1 VFRARTLIATV
12 RIRPA
17 KTSPSGNS
25 ASPPQRCS
33 TSSANLTARSR
44 EMPSTESLNSGWS
57 EVSTSTSGCRHV
69 GMPLATGA
77 TKTDALTTSGEE
89 RRVEGSAQMS
99 LFDISMS
106 VTAKL
111 SELSF
116 IPIAAVRRGHASLD
130 PDGTGTRFNSS
141 TVVIDPARTVR
152 LDCRRDLR
160 PDLSV
165 TPDAA
170 VTRHNSPTPRQPLA
184 IWVSA

>member
-1 VFRARTLIATV
+1 
-12 RIRPA
+12 
-17 KTSPSGNS
+17 
-25 ASPPQRCS
+25 
-33 TSSANLTARSR
+33 
-44 EMPSTESLNSGWS
+44 
-57 EVSTSTSGCRHV
+57 
-69 GMPLATGA
+69 
-77 TKTDALTTSGEE
+77 
-89 RRVEGSAQMS
+89 MS